1 MLLTN
6 NKSNMLKEF
15 KIPDG
20 LIAVFGTS
28 HSISLQEWTK
38 SINRLTQINPTG
50 WES

>member
-1 MLLTN
+1 
-6 NKSNMLKEF
+6 MLKLF

-28 HSISLQEWTK
+28 HYISLQEWTK
-38 SINRLTQINPTG
+38 SIKRLTHINPAV